1 LTAQEWQDFN
11 NMPDADRDE
20 YFKGF
25 KACLDE
31 YIEAGKDKPKPP
43 KGGDDDDDREIPDDG
58 LRHWRS
64 RQKKDD

>member
-11 NMPDADRDE
+11 NMSDADRDE

-31 YIEAGKDKPKPP
+31 YIEAGKDKPTPP
-43 KGGDDDDDREIPDDG
+43 GGGDDDREIPDDG
-58 LRHWRS
+58 LRHWRP
-64 RQKKDD
+64 RNKKDK